1 MKEAW
6 HAVSSDRALELLDG
20 DEEDLRSEEASARLA
35 RYGPNALRRT
45 EATSPLALF
54 VSQFRDGPV
63 YLLVFAAALSLGVEV
78 PPGVEPDYTDAALIL
93 FGLLVNGG
101 SGSSRTTAP
110 SGPSRRSGSSRRP
123 PVARAL
129 HAAPRAPRRRSPT
142 LVEWTWV
149 GPAFVGFLALSLA
162 TDAVLD
168 RMFAEANR

>member
-45 EATSPLALF
+45 EATSPLALL

-78 PPGVEPDYTDAALIL
+78 PPGVEPDYTDVALIL

-101 SGSSRTTAP
+101 FGLVQDHRAERSIEALRKLSSP
-110 SGPSRRSGSSRRP
+110 SSCSRSTRRSARSSTA
-123 PVARAL
+123 V
-129 HAAPRAPRRRSPT
+129 PT